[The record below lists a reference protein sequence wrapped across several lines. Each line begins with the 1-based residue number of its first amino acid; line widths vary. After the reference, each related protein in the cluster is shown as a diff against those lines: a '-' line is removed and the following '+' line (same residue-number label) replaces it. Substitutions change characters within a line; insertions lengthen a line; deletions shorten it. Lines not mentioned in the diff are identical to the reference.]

1 MSNLSDLLP
10 AGGGA
15 KVAEFVASGTLASG
29 QTVVLKADGTVAA
42 ISATGGGEGIGTPV
56 VFEAADSPYVTSTFD
71 SNSNKI
77 VVSYRD
83 DGNSNYGTAVVGTVS
98 GTSISFGTPVVFL
111 ANTVSARSVV
121 FDSTNN
127 KIVIGFY
134 YHNGSANIGTAI
146 VGTVS
151 GTSIS
156 FGSPASIAGSSVPTY
171 LSLAYDA
178 NAQRVVASYR
188 DANNSDYG
196 TAVVGTVSGTSISF
210 GSPVIFESAN
220 SPHVAST
227 FDSNANKVVIA
238 YQDAG
243 NSSKGTAIV
252 GTVSG
257 TSISF
262 GTAVVFENAAQAEDM
277 KVCFDTSTNKILI
290 AYSKY
295 AFGSVN
301 YHGTAVVG
309 TVSGTSISF
318 GSPVAF
324 HAASTYQIGVAYDPD
339 TNKTVITYKDQDNS
353 NYGALV
359 NGTISGTS
367 VSFSSEFVFNAAST
381 SYTAPVYDSNANKT
395 VIFYADYGNSGYG
408 TGVVY
413 SFASSNN
420 TDFLGITNEAI
431 SNAATG
437 EVAVQGGVATNP
449 TGPYTL
455 TAGSPNQFTSSTL
468 SDPYTQVVY
477 DSSNNK
483 IVVLY
488 RDSSNSSYGTA
499 IVGTVSGTSISY
511 GSPVIFEAA
520 QSILISATYDSN
532 SNKVVVCYR
541 DSGNSSYGT
550 AIVGTVSGTSISF
563 GTAAVFQSSSVSYV
577 SSVQD
582 SDTNKTIIA
591 YRDNGGSNHG
601 KSIVGTVSGTS
612 ISFGSATTFASST
625 VQHVSIGYDATNSRA
640 VIAYETGTNGKAI
653 VGTVSGT
660 SISFGS
666 AVTFLSGK
674 EPQDPTT
681 TFDPSSGKVL
691 ISYGYIASSAY
702 QGTFGIVGTVSG
714 TSISFGSEQYAFGA
728 GYAQP
733 YTGAVYDPDTNKI
746 ILVASTSENS
756 YAGGSIVATIS
767 GTSVSFGAFNLF
779 DSART
784 NYNSI
789 AYDTTSNKSIIAY
802 GADTTG
808 GECVVGTVSN
818 AVTLTPG
825 TDYFVQ
831 DDGSLS
837 TTSSSVAA
845 GKAIGTTSLLL
856 KG

>member
-1 MSNLSDLLP
+1 MSNLSDLPP

-29 QTVVLKADGTVAA
+29 QTVALKADGTVAA
-42 ISATGGGEGIGTPV
+42 ISATGGGEGVGSAV
-56 VFEAADSPYVTSTFD
+56 VFEAADAQYITSAFD
-71 SNSNKI
+71 SANNK
-77 VVSYRD
+77 VVVAYRD
-83 DGNSNYGTAVVGTVS
+83 SGNNTYGTAVVGTVS
-98 GTSISFGTPVVFL
+98 GTSISFGTPVVFQT
-111 ANTVSARSVV
+111 NTVQWPYVV

-127 KIVIGFY
+127 KMVIGY
-134 YHNGSANIGTAI
+134 YYYTGGANRGYAI

-156 FGSPASIAGSSVPTY
+156 FGSPASIASSVPTY
-171 LSLAYDA
+171 LSLTYDA

-196 TAVVGTVSGTSISF
+196 TAIVGTVSGTSISF
-210 GSPVIFESAN
+210 GSAVVFASKNTPY
-220 SPHVAST
+220 VAST
-227 FDSNANKVVIA
+227 FDSNANKVVVA
-238 YQDAG
+238 YQDAT
-243 NSSKGTAIV
+243 NSSYGTAIV

-262 GTAVVFENAAQAEDM
+262 GSAAVFGSVNVEDIR
-277 KVCFDTSTNKILI
+277 VSFDTTVNKILI
-290 AYSKY
+290 AYINS
-295 AFGSVN
+295 AA

-324 HAASTYQIGVAYDPD
+324 HAASTYNLGISYDPN
-339 TNKTVITYKDQDNS
+339 TEKTVIAYKDQSNS
-353 NYGALV
+353 NYGTLV
-359 NGTISGTS
+359 NATISGTS
-367 VSFSSEFVFNAAST
+367 VSFSSEFVFSAATT
-381 SYTAPVYDSNANKT
+381 SYSAPVYDSNANKT
-395 VIFYADYGNSGYG
+395 VIAYADDGNSSYG
-408 TGVVY
+408 TSVVY
-413 SFASSNN
+413 SLVSSNN

-449 TGPYTL
+449 TGPYVL

-499 IVGTVSGTSISY
+499 IVGTVSGASISF

-728 GYAQP
+728 GYTQP
-733 YTGAVYDPDTNKI
+733 YTDAVYDPDLNKI

-767 GTSVSFGAFNLF
+767 GTSVSFGAFKLF

-789 AYDTTSNKSIIAY
+789 AYDTTSNKPIIAY

-831 DDGSLS
+831 DDGTLS

-845 GKAIGTTSLLL
+845 GKAIGSTSLLL

>member
-29 QTVVLKADGTVAA
+29 QTVALKADGTVEAIASDANSISQTAGAA
-42 ISATGGGEGIGTPV
+42 S
-56 VFEAADSPYVTSTFD
+56 VFESASADFTSIAYD
-71 SNSNKI
+71 SSVQRI
-77 VVSYRD
+77 LVSYRD
-83 DGNSNYGTAVVGTVS
+83 QGNSNYGTAVVGTVS
-98 GTSISFGTPVVFL
+98 GSTITFGTPAVFISAGIDSTST
-111 ANTVSARSVV
+111 ANVSGDGKFVIANKGSGNGRARVATVSGTSVSFGSDATFV
-121 FDSTNN
+121 TNN
-127 KIVIGFY
+127 IDYAHVVYDSANDKIVIVWTD
-134 YHNGSANIGTAI
+134 GSNTDTSTYI

-156 FGSPASIAGSSVPTY
+156 FGSAAGFSATGTTY
-171 LSLAYDA
+171 LAATYDSTNGKIVAAYGVGSNGKAQVGTVSGTSMSWGSAVTYEPDNNATVNALAFDST
-178 NAQRVVASYR
+178 NGKVFVAYR
-188 DANNSDYG
+188 DSNTVFG
-196 TAVVGTVSGTSISF
+196 KVGTVSGTSISF
-210 GSPVIFESAN
+210 GAKDTIVT
-220 SPHVAST
+220 AST
-227 FDSNANKVVIA
+227 HLVQSLA
-238 YQDAG
+238 YHA
-243 NSSKGTAIV
+243 
-252 GTVSG
+252 
-257 TSISF
+257 
-262 GTAVVFENAAQAEDM
+262 AAQKM
-277 KVCFDTSTNKILI
+277 IFSC
-290 AYSKY
+290 
-295 AFGSVN
+295 
-301 YHGTAVVG
+301 
-309 TVSGTSISF
+309 
-318 GSPVAF
+318 
-324 HAASTYQIGVAYDPD
+324 QIGNAL
-339 TNKTVITYKDQDNS
+339 KAVII
-353 NYGALV
+353 
-359 NGTISGTS
+359 TISGTS
-367 VSFSSEFVFNAAST
+367 FTKTNSIALTGTGQDNSSTYDSVNGQVVLAYKGTDEFSVTTGTAST
-381 SYTAPVYDSNANKT
+381 FTPAYTATN
-395 VIFYADYGNSGYG
+395 F
-408 TGVVY
+408 
-413 SFASSNN
+413 
-420 TDFLGITNEAI
+420 TDFIGITNEAI
-431 SNAATG
+431 SSAATG

-449 TGPYTL
+449 TEPYTL

-488 RDSSNSSYGTA
+488 RDSSNSDYGTA
-499 IVGTVSGTSISY
+499 IVGTVSGASISF

-520 QSILISATYDSN
+520 QSVLISATYDSN

-541 DSGNSSYGT
+541 DGGNSSYGT

-591 YRDNGGSNHG
+591 YRDNGNSNYG

-612 ISFGSATTFASST
+612 ISFGSAATFASST
-625 VQHVSIGYDATNSRA
+625 VQYVSVGYDATNSRA
-640 VIAYETGTNGKAI
+640 VISYETGTNGLAI

-674 EPQDPTT
+674 ESFNTTT

-691 ISYGYIASSAY
+691 IGYSYVYSSAY

-714 TSISFGSEQYAFGA
+714 TSISFGSEKYAFGA
-728 GYAQP
+728 GYAQT
-733 YTGAVYDPDTNKI
+733 YTDAVYDPDLNKI
-746 ILVASTSENS
+746 ILVASSAENS

-767 GTSVSFGAFNLF
+767 GTSVSFGAIKLF

-831 DDGSLS
+831 DDGTLS

-845 GKAIGTTSLLL
+845 GKAIGSTSLLL

>member
-29 QTVVLKADGTVAA
+29 QTVALKADGTVEAIASDANSISQTAGAA
-42 ISATGGGEGIGTPV
+42 S
-56 VFEAADSPYVTSTFD
+56 VFESASADFTSVAYD
-71 SNSNKI
+71 SSVQRI
-77 VVSYRD
+77 LISYRD
-83 DGNSNYGTAVVGTVS
+83 QGNSNYGTAVVGTVS
-98 GTSISFGTPVVFL
+98 GSTITFGTPAIFISTGIDTTST
-111 ANTVSARSVV
+111 ANVSGDGKFVIANKGSNNGRARVATVSGTSVSFGSDATFV
-121 FDSTNN
+121 TNN
-127 KIVIGFY
+127 IDYAQVNYDSGNDKIVITWTD
-134 YHNGSANIGTAI
+134 GSYEDRGTYI

-156 FGSPASIAGSSVPTY
+156 FGSAADFSDSYISYLAVTYEPIQGKLVAVYGIGSNGK
-171 LSLAYDA
+171 A
-178 NAQRVVASYR
+178 RVGV
-188 DANNSDYG
+188 
-196 TAVVGTVSGTSISF
+196 VSGTSMTWGASVVFEPNNKATVNTITCDSTTGQVFVAYRDSNTVYGKIGTIDVTSIQWGVRDTLLTSSTNTFQTVSYHAASKKMIFSCQTGSDVKAVIITTSGTGTSASF
-210 GSPVIFESAN
+210 TKTN
-220 SPHVAST
+220 SIALTGTGQDVSSTYDSVNGQVVLAYKGTDEFSVTTGTAST
-227 FDSNANKVVIA
+227 FTPA
-238 YQDAG
+238 
-243 NSSKGTAIV
+243 
-252 GTVSG
+252 
-257 TSISF
+257 
-262 GTAVVFENAAQAEDM
+262 
-277 KVCFDTSTNKILI
+277 
-290 AYSKY
+290 
-295 AFGSVN
+295 
-301 YHGTAVVG
+301 
-309 TVSGTSISF
+309 
-318 GSPVAF
+318 
-324 HAASTYQIGVAYDPD
+324 
-339 TNKTVITYKDQDNS
+339 
-353 NYGALV
+353 
-359 NGTISGTS
+359 
-367 VSFSSEFVFNAAST
+367 
-381 SYTAPVYDSNANKT
+381 YTATN
-395 VIFYADYGNSGYG
+395 F
-408 TGVVY
+408 
-413 SFASSNN
+413 
-420 TDFLGITNEAI
+420 TDFIGITNEAI
-431 SNAATG
+431 SSAATG

-449 TGPYTL
+449 TEPYTL

-488 RDSSNSSYGTA
+488 RDSSNSDYGTA
-499 IVGTVSGTSISY
+499 IVGTVSGASISF

-520 QSILISATYDSN
+520 QSVLISATYDSN

-541 DSGNSSYGT
+541 DGGNSSYGT

-591 YRDNGGSNHG
+591 YRDNGNSNYG

-612 ISFGSATTFASST
+612 ISFGSAATFASST
-625 VQHVSIGYDATNSRA
+625 VQYVSVGYDATNSRA
-640 VIAYETGTNGKAI
+640 VISYETGTNGLAI

-674 EPQDPTT
+674 ESFNTTT

-691 ISYGYIASSAY
+691 IGYSYVYSSAY

-714 TSISFGSEQYAFGA
+714 TSISFGSEKYAFGA
-728 GYAQP
+728 GYAQT
-733 YTGAVYDPDTNKI
+733 YTDAVYDPDLNKI
-746 ILVASTSENS
+746 ILVASSAENS

-767 GTSVSFGAFNLF
+767 GTSVSFGAIKLF

-831 DDGSLS
+831 DDGTLS

-845 GKAIGTTSLLL
+845 GKAIGSTSLLL